1 MRVKLVSVVGVVLLT
16 LLLGS
21 CGTPKDVIY
30 FQGVDSLTPEQKEAM
45 NQSYNTRIVPDDL
58 LNITVTAWD
67 PSVVTPFNPPTYA
80 YSQQGDQPVF
90 ASQSLYNY
98 LVDKDGM
105 INFPVLG
112 MLHVAGMTKQELSKM
127 LEEKISKYVK
137 DPLVNIQISNFKVT
151 LMGEVNRPGSLT
163 ARNDRLSI
171 LDAIGQSGDLTINAN
186 RKNILII
193 RDENGQKEMARLDL
207 TDPAI
212 FASPYYYLRQN
223 DVIYVEPN
231 KAKKK
236 NARYSQAQ
244 QYNITVFSSVI
255 SAVSIITSMVITI
268 INTSKK

>member
-1 MRVKLVSVVGVVLLT
+1 
-16 LLLGS
+16 
-21 CGTPKDVIY
+21 
-30 FQGVDSLTPEQKEAM
+30 
-45 NQSYNTRIVPDDL
+45 
-58 LNITVTAWD
+58 
-67 PSVVTPFNPPTYA
+67 
-80 YSQQGDQPVF
+80 
-90 ASQSLYNY
+90 
-98 LVDKDGM
+98 
-105 INFPVLG
+105 
-112 MLHVAGMTKQELSKM
+112 M

-171 LDAIGQSGDLTINAN
+171 LDAIGQYGDLTINAN